1 MKAEMDRMI
10 LVKVKAPTREEIF
23 PRLQSLKE
31 EGFSLLGDVYFSGHA
46 WKAVMGRGRQRR
58 ARRNG

>member
-23 PRLQSLKE
+23 PRLQSLKA
-31 EGFSLLGDVYFSGHA
+31 EGFSLLGEVYFSGHA
-46 WKAVMGRGRQRR
+46 WKAVMGRGRLRR

>member
-23 PRLQSLKE
+23 PRLQSLKA

-46 WKAVMGRGRQRR
+46 WKAVLGRERMKRR
-58 ARRNG
+58 KAYG